1 MSVQKYLASSAEVR
15 PLETNRLIRVM
26 DSENPE
32 ITFSKMLK
40 DYFVE
45 VGFSEVYPNFGNLN
59 IGTVHPFILLLF
71 ADVMGDPQDLNVFPS
86 ITVADSSQDESNQTL
101 AREVNYLILH
111 AADIQVF
118 KNYRDQNKVFI
129 SDNGLYHLEQGTLNN
144 KTLVGQQT
152 IDTSLHVFDFN
163 IWSTNKDVTSLIYD
177 MVDSFLTAEI
187 RSLHLRDIDIQ
198 SKSGRRTGDVNMEF
212 GKILY
217 GSNITVNAT
226 VRRSSMT
233 VNPVI
238 WTIAEIDAKTLP
250 QYFVLGGT
258 L

>member
-1 MSVQKYLASSAEVR
+1 MSVQKHLASSAEVR
-15 PLETNRLIRVM
+15 PLEANRLVRVM

-32 ITFSKMLK
+32 IIFVKALR
-40 DYFVE
+40 DYFLE
-45 VGFSEVYPNFGNLN
+45 VGFSETYSHFGNLN
-59 IGTVHPFILLLF
+59 IGAVHPFILLLF

-144 KTLVGQQT
+144 QTLVGQQT
-152 IDTSLHVFDFN
+152 IDTALHVFDFN

-187 RSLHLRDIDIQ
+187 GNLHLKDIDIQ
-198 SKSGRRTGDVNMEF
+198 SKSGRRSGDVNLEF

-226 VRRSSMT
+226 VRRSSMV

-238 WTIAEIDAKTLP
+238 GTITEIDVKTLP
-250 QYFVLGGT
+250 QYFISGGA
-258 L
+258 